1 MLQETWRHLIR
12 NRGAVLGMLFLL
24 FLVGAALFSP
34 LIFDYEKDVIGQN
47 MQDRLMAPC
56 AAHWFGTDEFGRDL
70 FARVIYGARYS
81 LIIGVGSVFL
91 GLIVGTILGSQAGFR
106 GGVVDS
112 MIMRGIDIFYSRT
125 S

>member
-1 MLQETWRHLIR
+1 MAQTNSTGNTKHVKKRTMLQETWRHLIR

-56 AAHWFGTDEFGRDL
+56 AAHWFGTD
-70 FARVIYGARYS
+70 
-81 LIIGVGSVFL
+81 
-91 GLIVGTILGSQAGFR
+91 
-106 GGVVDS
+106 
-112 MIMRGIDIFYSRT
+112 
-125 S
+125 